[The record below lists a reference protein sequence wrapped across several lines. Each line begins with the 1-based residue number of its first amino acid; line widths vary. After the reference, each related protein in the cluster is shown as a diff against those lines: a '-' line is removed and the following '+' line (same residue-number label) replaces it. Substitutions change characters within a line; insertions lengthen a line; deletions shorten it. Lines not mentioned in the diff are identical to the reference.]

1 MFEMNNMLIKYMGEV
16 KLSVEDF
23 RILDRYKGYLEI
35 VEEYKLNDRDAIFL
49 RRQLFKDSEL
59 ELFKDNKNYIV
70 NGLKRHLINEYMKY
84 KGD

>member
-1 MFEMNNMLIKYMGEV
+1 MFEENNILVKYMGEV
-16 KLSVEDF
+16 NLSVEDF
-23 RILDRYKGYLEI
+23 KILDRYKGYLEI

-59 ELFKDNKNYIV
+59 ELFKDNENYIV

>member
-1 MFEMNNMLIKYMGEV
+1 MFEENNILVKYMGEV
-16 KLSVEDF
+16 NLSVEDF
-23 RILDRYKGYLEI
+23 KILDRYKGYLEI

-49 RRQLFKDSEL
+49 RRHLFKDSEL
-59 ELFKDNKNYIV
+59 ELFKDNENYIV

>member
-1 MFEMNNMLIKYMGEV
+1 MFEENNILVKYMGEV
-16 KLSVEDF
+16 NLSVEDF
-23 RILDRYKGYLEI
+23 KILDRYKGYLEI
-35 VEEYKLNDRDAIFL
+35 VEEYKLKDRDAIFL

>member
-1 MFEMNNMLIKYMGEV
+1 MFEENNILVKYMGEV
-16 KLSVEDF
+16 NLSVEDF
-23 RILDRYKGYLEI
+23 KILDRYKGYLEI
-35 VEEYKLNDRDAIFL
+35 IEEYKLNDRDAIFL

-59 ELFKDNKNYIV
+59 ELFKDNENYIV